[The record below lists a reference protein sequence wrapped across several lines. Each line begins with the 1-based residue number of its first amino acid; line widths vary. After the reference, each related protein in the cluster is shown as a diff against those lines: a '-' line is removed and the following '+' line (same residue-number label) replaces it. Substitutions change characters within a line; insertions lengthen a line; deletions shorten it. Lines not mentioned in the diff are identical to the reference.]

1 LKSIFLRL
9 KNYRKSGDAGFDHK
23 KNIRGG
29 KRAYEADVIRDD
41 ASLMMDDTKENILG
55 TDDSFSEEVPQ
66 KNVKKRRGRPPSVT
80 KKEVA
85 PAGKA
90 GANGRKRVKVNRK

>member
-1 LKSIFLRL
+1 MI
-9 KNYRKSGDAGFDHK
+9 
-23 KNIRGG
+23 
-29 KRAYEADVIRDD
+29 
-41 ASLMMDDTKENILG
+41 DDTKENILG

-80 KKEVA
+80 KNEA
-85 PAGKA
+85 LPAGKA

>member
-1 LKSIFLRL
+1 VS
-9 KNYRKSGDAGFDHK
+9 DHK
-23 KNIRGG
+23 KNFRGG
-29 KRAYEADVIRDD
+29 KKAYEADGIRND

-66 KNVKKRRGRPPSVT
+66 KNVKKRRGRPPSVN
-80 KKEVA
+80 KKEVP